1 MKQKKTRKRLLKKE
15 GRKRNYLMIIISW
28 NIRTSKKKITA
39 EIFRLI
45 DYLPY
50 LSKSGCHSILNFP
63 FSHLSHSFTF
73 FEYSG
78 LIVSL
83 RYTFISTF
91 LLLDTST
98 VLFTFEADPRYYHK
112 YLKNLHFA
120 TSTSIFQLPTSPS
133 WIQTGAS

>member
-83 RYTFISTF
+83 RYTFISIF
-91 LLLDTST
+91 YLLFHSLSKP
-98 VLFTFEADPRYYHK
+98 DPRYHRK
-112 YLKNLHFA
+112 
-120 TSTSIFQLPTSPS
+120 
-133 WIQTGAS
+133 